1 MAKAQAGGGETIYT
15 SAGSYLKSFVW
26 KTFGFYKR
34 GGKLDKTKAI
44 CKLCRTEVP
53 YTSSTTNLKSHL
65 ERHHQTRS
73 QVDRVSTLFI
83 NRYTSSGKN
92 ENVQSTNILPYLQS
106 QLPLNSPRAKA
117 ITASI
122 ARFIATV
129 LYCTVLY
136 CTVLYCAVLCCAVL
150 YCAVLYCAVL

>member
-1 MAKAQAGGGETIYT
+1 MAEAQAEGGETIY
-15 SAGSYLKSFVW
+15 SAGSHLKSFVW

-65 ERHHQTRS
+65 RYHQTRS

-129 LYCTVLY
+129 LYC
-136 CTVLYCAVLCCAVL
+136 AVLCCAVL
-150 YCAVLYCAVL
+150 